1 MGWCNIVS
9 SGVVVGFRVL
19 VRFPVLCAY
28 GSVLLVVVVSVAAGF
43 WRGVVYVMA
52 VELALGVLGLGVG
65 TWGWGVWWVWLVCG
79 FWWLGL
85 LGWWW
90 LLGWGGW
97 LGFLGFW
104 DSV

>member
-52 VELALGVLGLGVG
+52 VELVLGVLGLGVC
-65 TWGWGVWWVWLVCG
+65 TWVGACAGLVGLWVLVAWVAWLVVVA
-79 FWWLGL
+79 WLG
-85 LGWWW
+85 W
-90 LLGWGGW
+90 LVRI
-97 LGFLGFW
+97 LGFW